1 MATGTARSFDD
12 GNGEPSVGA
21 VRFGQLELTEAEAAD
36 LSDAEITARLVETGC
51 SQLSAA
57 RIVEVA
63 RGAEVARA
71 RPHKARR

>member
-1 MATGTARSFDD
+1 MKDD
-12 GNGEPSVGA
+12 RPDGEPSAGV
-21 VRFGQLELTEAEAAD
+21 VRFGQLELTAAEAAD
-36 LSDAEITARLVETGC
+36 LSDAEIADRLVGTGF
-51 SQLSAA
+51 SRLSAA

>member
-1 MATGTARSFDD
+1 MASGTA
-12 GNGEPSVGA
+12 NGDSSIGA

-51 SQLSAA
+51 SRLSAA